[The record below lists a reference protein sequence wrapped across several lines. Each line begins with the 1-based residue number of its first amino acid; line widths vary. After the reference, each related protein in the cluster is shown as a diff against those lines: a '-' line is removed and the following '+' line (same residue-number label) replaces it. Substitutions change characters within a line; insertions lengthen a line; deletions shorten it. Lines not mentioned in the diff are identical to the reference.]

1 MLQREQ
7 SASVNSLDNTAVLQ
21 SPADSLQHVYHSV
34 LDFLRR
40 QYLVIAAA
48 AATMIVLGVVYILT
62 TPPSYTAT
70 ADLMIDTKKVQL
82 FQQQSMF
89 SDLPMD
95 AAMIES
101 QVEILRSET
110 IALAVIKKLNLVDD
124 PEFIGGGGL
133 IGAVL
138 SGVMGLLAPSGPSSE
153 AASAPQIVG
162 AFQSHL
168 KVERVG
174 LTYIIAI
181 SFRSLNA
188 DRAAQIANAVAEA
201 YIDDQLESK
210 FQAAR
215 RAGNWLQER
224 LHELRQQATTA
235 ERAVVDFKNTNNMV
249 DAGGRT
255 INEQQLA
262 ELNSQL
268 VLAQSQTG
276 EARARADR
284 VQSILKSS
292 SPEAAV
298 DATVADTLKSDVIN
312 KLRSQYLELAR
323 RDADWSARYGA
334 NHLAVVN
341 VRNQMRELQTSIR
354 NELERIA
361 QSYNSDLQIAKQR
374 EESVQKQLDQAVS
387 QSQVTNQAQVKLR
400 ELEANAQSYQAL
412 YDNFLQRY
420 MESVQQQSF
429 PITEARVIS
438 AASKPRHPS
447 NPRILRVLGFAT
459 LAGLAIGALGG
470 AWREFAD
477 RGFRTRNQVEDI
489 LQTDCIALVPLVK
502 VERKSN
508 DSSFGRSGGEKR
520 ANNNEIGGKSGLPTP
535 LTIPRS
541 SGVYSMIRD
550 APLSAFAESIRSIKM
565 AVDLS
570 PTVNG
575 GRIIG
580 FTSSV
585 PNEGKSTI
593 AVSVAQLA
601 AQTGARTL
609 LIDCDLKNPVLTR
622 SLSLKAPGGLLEVL
636 RGQTDPEELI
646 WQDFATGMKFLPA
659 AAKARLS
666 HSSEVL
672 ASPQTRKLF
681 DHLRASYD
689 YMFIDFP
696 PLMPIV
702 DVRAATHLVDGY
714 VYVVDWGK
722 TRIDHVEQALSSAKG
737 VYEHLLGVVL
747 NKVDL
752 RSLGRYEGGGYYHH
766 ESYFQRYGYTE

>member
-7 SASVNSLDNTAVLQ
+7 SASVSGLDNTAVLQ

-40 QYLVIAAA
+40 QYLVIAVA
-48 AATMIVLGVVYILT
+48 AATMLVLGVVYILT
-62 TPPSYTAT
+62 TPPTYTAT

-95 AAMIES
+95 AATIEN

-110 IALAVIKKLNLVDD
+110 IALAVIKKLNLLDD
-124 PEFIGGGGL
+124 PEFVGGGGGL
-133 IGAVL
+133 IGVVL
-138 SGVMGLLAPSGPSSE
+138 SGVMGLLAPIGPSSE

-188 DRAAQIANAVAEA
+188 DRAAQIANAVADA

-284 VQSILKSS
+284 VQAILKSS

-298 DATVADTLKSDVIN
+298 DATIADTLKSEVIN
-312 KLRSQYLELAR
+312 KLRSQFLELAR
-323 RDADWSARYGA
+323 READWSARYGA
-334 NHLAVVN
+334 GHLAVVN
-341 VRNQMRELQTSIR
+341 LRNQMRELQTSIR

-361 QSYNSDLQIAKQR
+361 QSYNSDLQISKQR

-438 AASKPRHPS
+438 AASKPRHSS
-447 NPRILRVLGFAT
+447 NPRVMRVLGLAT
-459 LAGLAIGALGG
+459 LAGLAIGALAG

-489 LQTDCIALVPLVK
+489 LQTDCVSLVPLVK
-502 VERKSN
+502 VKRKPN
-508 DSSFGRSGGEKR
+508 GSSFRRSGEEKR
-520 ANNNEIGGKSGLPTP
+520 ADNIIGGKAGEPAP
-535 LTIPRS
+535 LTI
-541 SGVYSMIRD
+541 
-550 APLSAFAESIRSIKM
+550 
-565 AVDLS
+565 
-570 PTVNG
+570 
-575 GRIIG
+575 
-580 FTSSV
+580 
-585 PNEGKSTI
+585 
-593 AVSVAQLA
+593 
-601 AQTGARTL
+601 
-609 LIDCDLKNPVLTR
+609 
-622 SLSLKAPGGLLEVL
+622 
-636 RGQTDPEELI
+636 
-646 WQDFATGMKFLPA
+646 
-659 AAKARLS
+659 
-666 HSSEVL
+666 
-672 ASPQTRKLF
+672 
-681 DHLRASYD
+681 
-689 YMFIDFP
+689 
-696 PLMPIV
+696 
-702 DVRAATHLVDGY
+702 
-714 VYVVDWGK
+714 
-722 TRIDHVEQALSSAKG
+722 
-737 VYEHLLGVVL
+737 
-747 NKVDL
+747 
-752 RSLGRYEGGGYYHH
+752 
-766 ESYFQRYGYTE
+766 